1 MLCNGAQR
9 QRREEGQRSE
19 DVNNAHQADGEG
31 GAVGPQSA
39 NGIVDE
45 LLTHQGTGN
54 GQLDHDGQIAA
65 EEHGQTGG
73 DVNVGDI
80 LYSDGSTSSLLISNK
95 VPIGVVFYVTNSRKD
110 ILAVALQDGDRSV
123 FESTSYGGTQY
134 FAMNMAITAQTK
146 IYEDENSAIED
157 MDGKTSVDE
166 ILKNASLGSNY
177 LYERVKNYKT
187 VGTNRANWFIPSAG
201 QLKKLLDNMFA
212 VNTTLGKI
220 STAKI
225 MSGNYI
231 SSTFG
236 GCTYGVN
243 KGSNA
248 KYYYCNSDGGD
259 YHSENPGCF
268 WSGKSDAITTTLSKL
283 CSKYGN
289 SSSDSGSITGG
300 FYFVI
305 RDTVNYRPIINVG
318 NIGAA
323 CEAKCSDSNAQR
335 NKCSADYYQ
344 VESGDD
350 GCGGVCYRCYKGK
363 SYYTTSACTGCTQN
377 ERWGDWRMQYT
388 TESCCDYKT
397 GGSDCYTSTS
407 ETGAGDGSYDTCQDM
422 CGRSSESSGSNGYCA
437 EVTAK

>member
-1 MLCNGAQR
+1 MKKMQMRLMSGVATVLFPLFSSHAQVCTPTPDCATMGYNKT
-9 QRREEGQRSE
+9 EEQC
-19 DVNNAHQADGEG
+19 
-31 GAVGPQSA
+31 VGLSVVRCPYDI
-39 NGIVDE
+39 NKLFCTD
-45 LLTHQGTGN
+45 
-54 GQLDHDGQIAA
+54 
-65 EEHGQTGG
+65 GQTGG

-248 KYYYCNSDGGD
+248 KYYYCNFDGGD
-259 YHSENPGCF
+259 YHSENPGGF

-323 CEAKCSDSNAQR
+323 CEAKCFDSNAQR
-335 NKCSADYYQ
+335 NKCSSDYYQ

>member
-1 MLCNGAQR
+1 MKKMQMRLMSGVATVLFPLFSSHAQVCTPTPDCATMGYNKT
-9 QRREEGQRSE
+9 EEQC
-19 DVNNAHQADGEG
+19 
-31 GAVGPQSA
+31 VGLSVVRCPYDI
-39 NGIVDE
+39 NKLFCTD
-45 LLTHQGTGN
+45 
-54 GQLDHDGQIAA
+54 
-65 EEHGQTGG
+65 GQTGG

-248 KYYYCNSDGGD
+248 KYYYCNSDGDD
-259 YHSENPGCF
+259 YYSANPGCF
-268 WSGKSDAITTTLSKL
+268 WSGKSDAITTALSKL
-283 CSKYGN
+283 CSKHG
-289 SSSDSGSITGG
+289 SSSYDYDSGSITGG

-305 RDTVNYRPIINVG
+305 RDTAV
-318 NIGAA
+318 
-323 CEAKCSDSNAQR
+323 
-335 NKCSADYYQ
+335 
-344 VESGDD
+344 
-350 GCGGVCYRCYKGK
+350 
-363 SYYTTSACTGCTQN
+363 SYTHLTLPTKA
-377 ERWGDWRMQYT
+377 
-388 TESCCDYKT
+388 
-397 GGSDCYTSTS
+397 
-407 ETGAGDGSYDTCQDM
+407 
-422 CGRSSESSGSNGYCA
+422 
-437 EVTAK
+437 

>member
-1 MLCNGAQR
+1 M
-9 QRREEGQRSE
+9 
-19 DVNNAHQADGEG
+19 
-31 GAVGPQSA
+31 
-39 NGIVDE
+39 
-45 LLTHQGTGN
+45 
-54 GQLDHDGQIAA
+54 
-65 EEHGQTGG
+65 
-73 DVNVGDI
+73 
-80 LYSDGSTSSLLISNK
+80 
-95 VPIGVVFYVTNSRKD
+95 
-110 ILAVALQDGDRSV
+110 